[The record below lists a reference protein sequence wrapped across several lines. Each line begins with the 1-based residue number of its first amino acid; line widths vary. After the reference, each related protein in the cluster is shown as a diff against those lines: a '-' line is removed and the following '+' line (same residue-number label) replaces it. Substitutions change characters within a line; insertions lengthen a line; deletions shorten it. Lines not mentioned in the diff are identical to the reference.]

1 MEQELGSVK
10 SKLATTEKNIKKF
23 ASVYQTSSSRGRK
36 RARYE
41 VDNSGD
47 EYDPNGDPES
57 PSYGRGRRQR
67 RGGAFIIGGLSP
79 RSGNLGLYRRG

>member
-10 SKLATTEKNIKKF
+10 SKLATTEKKMKKF
-23 ASVYQTSSSRGRK
+23 ASVYYTLSNRGKK
-36 RARYE
+36 RARYK
-41 VDNSGD
+41 VNNSGN

-67 RGGAFIIGGLSP
+67 RGGSL
-79 RSGNLGLYRRG
+79 